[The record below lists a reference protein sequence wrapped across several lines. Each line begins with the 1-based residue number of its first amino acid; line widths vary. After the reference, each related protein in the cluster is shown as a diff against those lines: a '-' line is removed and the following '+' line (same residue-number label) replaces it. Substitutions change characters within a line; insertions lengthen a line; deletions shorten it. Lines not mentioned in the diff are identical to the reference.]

1 MKKLIFLYHSIL
13 MIRFLI
19 YIYVAYLFLK
29 KLFDVVMNYKEY
41 YSQKKIKLN
50 VVKSVSNKSKT
61 KGLMYRKK
69 KLKKGEGMLFVYKN
83 PQNISMWMKNTYI
96 PLDILFLN
104 QDYIIEDIKHNMKPH
119 DIKSYKS
126 KKKCKY
132 AIEINGGEAKENN
145 LEIGTKVIPNII
157 RKLN

>member
-1 MKKLIFLYHSIL
+1 

-19 YIYVAYLFLK
+19 YIYVAFLLFK
-29 KLFDVVMNYKEY
+29 KLFYVIMNYKEY

-50 VVKSVSNKSKT
+50 LVKVTTPKLKS
-61 KGLMYRKK
+61 KGLMNRKNI
-69 KLKKGEGMLFVYKN
+69 LRDGEGMLFVYKK

-96 PLDILFLN
+96 PLDVLFLDKN
-104 QDYIIEDIKHNMKPH
+104 YIIEDIKHNMKPH
-119 DIKSYKS
+119 DTKSYKS

-132 AIEINGGEAKENN
+132 AIEINGGDAKENN
-145 LEIGTKVIPNII
+145 LKVGTKVIPNII

>member
-1 MKKLIFLYHSIL
+1 

-19 YIYVAYLFLK
+19 YIYVAYLLFK
-29 KLFDVVMNYKEY
+29 KLFNVLMNYKEY

-50 VVKSVSNKSKT
+50 LVKVVSDKAKT
-61 KGLMYRKK
+61 KGLMHRKR
-69 KLKKGEGMLFVYKN
+69 KLQNGQGMLFVYKK

-96 PLDILFLN
+96 PLDVLFLN
-104 QDYIIEDIKHNMKPH
+104 KDYIVEDIKHNMKPH
-119 DIKSYKS
+119 NTKSYRS

-132 AIEINGGEAKENN
+132 AIEINGGESRDNN
-145 LEIGTKVIPNII
+145 IKIGTRVIPNII